1 MNPHARF
8 AHCPPRGRNARSG
21 RPAARMTTH
30 VLTLATIVALASL
43 NATAADVEAG
53 KKKVQEVCAAC
64 HGIDGATP
72 TTPDYP
78 KLAGQYPD
86 YLAKALRDYK
96 SGARKNPIMAGFA
109 QGLTEKDIEN
119 VSQYFYTQ
127 PSNLASRY

>member
-1 MNPHARF
+1 MA
-8 AHCPPRGRNARSG
+8 
-21 RPAARMTTH
+21 TH

-43 NATAADVEAG
+43 NASAADVEAG

>member
-1 MNPHARF
+1 MKSSMRLAI
-8 AHCPPRGRNARSG
+8 
-21 RPAARMTTH
+21 
-30 VLTLATIVALASL
+30 TLAAVAALASV
-43 NATAADVEAG
+43 NAAAADIEAG

-86 YLAKALRDYK
+86 YLAKTLRDYK
-96 SGARKNPIMAGFA
+96 SGARKNAIMAGMA

-119 VSQYFYTQ
+119 ISQYFYVQ
-127 PSNLASRY
+127 PSNLASRQ

>member
-1 MNPHARF
+1 MTMNM
-8 AHCPPRGRNARSG
+8 RSLLSL
-21 RPAARMTTH
+21 AA
-30 VLTLATIVALASL
+30 LVALTS
-43 NATAADVEAG
+43 TAAMGADVDAG

-86 YLAKALRDYK
+86 YLSKALRDYK

-109 QGLTEKDIEN
+109 QGLTDKDIEN
-119 VSQYFYTQ
+119 VAQYFYTQ

>member
-1 MNPHARF
+1 MT
-8 AHCPPRGRNARSG
+8 SS
-21 RPAARMTTH
+21 PAL
-30 VLTLATIVALASL
+30 VLAAASLALASFT
-43 NATAADVEAG
+43 ATAADIDAG

-64 HGIDGATP
+64 HGLDGATP

-96 SGARKNPIMAGFA
+96 SGLRKNPIMAGMA
-109 QGLTEKDIEN
+109 APLTDKDIEN
-119 VSQYFYTQ
+119 VAAYFAAQ

>member
-1 MNPHARF
+1 M
-8 AHCPPRGRNARSG
+8 RNVITI
-21 RPAARMTTH
+21 AAI
-30 VLTLATIVALASL
+30 AALAAA
-43 NATAADVEAG
+43 NAAAADVEAG

-72 TTPDYP
+72 TTPEYP

-96 SGARKNPIMAGFA
+96 TGARKNAIMAGMA

-119 VSQYFYTQ
+119 VSQYFYVQ